1 MAKSLLKTEKFSIS
15 GEGLLKLKQ
24 ELKHL
29 LKVSRKK
36 IADEIDRARQQGDLS
51 ENAAYKS
58 ALESKEFNETRIKE
72 LEDMINNS
80 QIINITQKDRI
91 GLGNKVKLHNINR
104 DRKVTYH
111 IVGEQEADTG
121 KGNISLNSPLGVKLM
136 GKSKGDTVNIDSPS
150 GKLTFKILDII

>member
-91 GLGNKVKLHNINR
+91 GLGNKVKLHNI
-104 DRKVTYH
+104 
-111 IVGEQEADTG
+111 
-121 KGNISLNSPLGVKLM
+121 
-136 GKSKGDTVNIDSPS
+136 
-150 GKLTFKILDII
+150 